1 MLASVP
7 LKTEEEILISL
18 FVPIFLS
25 MNAPVADTLTR
36 SEVPPFISRLVNVG
50 LATLNEAVVVPS

>member
-1 MLASVP
+1 MASVP
-7 LKTEEEILISL
+7 LKTVEEILICL

-36 SEVPPFISRLVNVG
+36 SDEPPLISRLVNIG
-50 LATLNEAVVVPS
+50 LVTFNEAVVVPS

>member
-1 MLASVP
+1 MP
-7 LKTEEEILISL
+7 LKTVEEILISL
-18 FVPIFLS
+18 FVPTFLS